1 MVNGKIAYSLKHKTY
16 YIISEWRDLQYLPSL
31 EAETELKNQNQITGT
46 EIVSSSEEAIDDVEG
61 LRELSRRN
69 RKPPPAGGAGSGSN
83 TCEG

>member
-1 MVNGKIAYSLKHKTY
+1 MEHKTY
-16 YIISEWRDLQYLPSL
+16 YIISQWRDLKHLPSL
-31 EAETELKNQNQITGT
+31 KTETEALLKNQNQDTGT

-69 RKPPPAGGAGSGSN
+69 RKPPPPGGAGSGSD